1 MAESYTGEVRN
12 GVVVFDAGGS
22 PPFPEGMKVRIEP
35 AELERDLDA
44 LRDLLLSV
52 AGMAQGLPPDLAE
65 QHDHYLHGQPK
76 R

>member
-1 MAESYTGEVRN
+1 MAESYTGQVQN
-12 GVVVFDAGGS
+12 GVVVFDEGTTH
-22 PPFPEGMKVRIEP
+22 PPEGMKVRVEP
-35 AELERDLDA
+35 TEMERDVEA

-52 AGMAQGLPPDLAE
+52 AGKANGLPPDLAE